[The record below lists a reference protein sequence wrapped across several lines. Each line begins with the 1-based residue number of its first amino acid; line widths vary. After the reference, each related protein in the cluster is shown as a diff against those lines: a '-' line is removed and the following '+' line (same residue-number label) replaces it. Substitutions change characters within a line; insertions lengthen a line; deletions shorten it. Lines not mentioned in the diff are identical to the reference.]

1 MKTILATTAAIA
13 VSASTAFAGCIGG
26 GALSTCYDNSGNTY
40 TIQRL
45 GNSTYMQGH
54 NSRTGSSWSQNSTT
68 FGNTTIHNGQD
79 ADGDSWSTT
88 CTNGWC
94 N

>member
-1 MKTILATTAAIA
+1 MRALITLAIIALSAA
-13 VSASTAFAGCIGG
+13 SASATCIGT
-26 GALSTCYDNSGNTY
+26 GALSTCYDDSGNTY

-54 NSRTGSSWSQNSTT
+54 NARTGSNWSQDSHT
-68 FGNTTIHNGQD
+68 FGNTTFHNGRD
-79 ADGDSWSTT
+79 ARGNSWNTT